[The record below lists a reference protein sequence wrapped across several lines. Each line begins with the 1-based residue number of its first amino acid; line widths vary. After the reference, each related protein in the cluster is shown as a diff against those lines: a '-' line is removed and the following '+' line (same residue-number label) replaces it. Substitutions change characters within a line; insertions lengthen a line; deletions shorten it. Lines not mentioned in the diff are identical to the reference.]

1 MNYLFTNII
10 GTFILDDHF
19 KIIDQIT
26 FKTVQDYLTK
36 ETSEQKLTKK
46 HPLTK
51 PLPPEKLALALN
63 NFRNKKY
70 HLEFYQKNLSL
81 TKKAI
86 RNSVTED
93 QLIIQAIA
101 NINELD
107 KTINLLGKRLRE
119 WYSLH
124 FPELSEKIDNHE
136 KYAQFLLEKTRTEL
150 IKELNIDSEI
160 MGADLDKTHLD
171 EIKQLANQILQLRDL
186 RYKHESYLHE
196 VMQKYCPN
204 ILEMSG
210 TTIGAKLIE
219 LARGLKQ
226 LAILPAST
234 VQLLGAEKALFRHI
248 KTGSRSPKY
257 GVIINHPFIQNAPRD
272 CKGKASRILADKI
285 TLCARLDYFH
295 GEFKALEYKQDLEE
309 KLSQTKKKQPKNVQ
323 KN

>member
-1 MNYLFTNII
+1 MNYLFTNLI
-10 GTFILDDHF
+10 GTFILDDHL
-19 KIIDQIT
+19 KIIDQIP
-26 FKTVQDYLTK
+26 FKTIQEYLNK
-36 ETSEQKLTKK
+36 ETAEQKLTKK
-46 HPLTK
+46 HPLVK
-51 PLPPEKLALALN
+51 LLPPEKLSLALD
-63 NFRNKKY
+63 NFQDKKY
-70 HLEFYQKNLSL
+70 HQEFYLKNLSI
-81 TKKAI
+81 TKTAV

-107 KTINLLGKRLRE
+107 KAINLLGKRLRE

-160 MGADLDKTHLD
+160 MGADLNKTHLD
-171 EIKQLANQILQLRDL
+171 EIK
-186 RYKHESYLHE
+186 
-196 VMQKYCPN
+196 YCPN
-204 ILEMSG
+204 LLEMAG

-226 LAILPAST
+226 LAVLPAST
-234 VQLLGAEKALFRHI
+234 IQLLGAEKALFRHI

-295 GEFKALEYKQDLEE
+295 GEFKAPEYKQYLEE
-309 KLSQTKKKQPKNVQ
+309 KLSANKKINPKNVT

>member
-1 MNYLFTNII
+1 MAKFSRI
-10 GTFILDDHF
+10 
-19 KIIDQIT
+19 
-26 FKTVQDYLTK
+26 
-36 ETSEQKLTKK
+36 QKLTKK
-46 HPLTK
+46 HPLVK
-51 PLPPEKLALALN
+51 LLPPEKLSLALD
-63 NFRNKKY
+63 NFQDKKY
-70 HLEFYQKNLSL
+70 HQEFYLKNLSI
-81 TKKAI
+81 TKTAV

-107 KTINLLGKRLRE
+107 KAINLLGKRLRE

-160 MGADLDKTHLD
+160 MGADLNKTHLD
-171 EIKQLANQILQLRDL
+171 EIKQLAAQILQLRDL
-186 RYKHESYLHE
+186 RYNHESYLHE

-204 ILEMSG
+204 LLEMAG

-226 LAILPAST
+226 LAVLPAST
-234 VQLLGAEKALFRHI
+234 IQLLGAEKALFRHI

-295 GEFKALEYKQDLEE
+295 GEFKAPEYKQYLEE
-309 KLSQTKKKQPKNVQ
+309 KLSANKKINPKNVT